1 MKENA
6 TNMNPYTFVGLPPKQ
21 QTQISQLLLPTL
33 PNFSTDAFKVIVNI
47 SCEMYGIN
55 EKDFR
60 SKSRGRNNVDA
71 RSLVCYVLRNVFHLS
86 LQRIGILMLQNH
98 ATVLHNIRKIDSF
111 LSIGDVD
118 TYKKI
123 EQIKK
128 QLKLHC
134 N

>member
-1 MKENA
+1 
-6 TNMNPYTFVGLPPKQ
+6 MNPYTFAGLPPKN
-21 QTQISQLLLPTL
+21 QTLISQLLLPTL
-33 PNFSTDAFKVIVNI
+33 PNYSTDAFKLIVSI
-47 SCEMYGIN
+47 SCEMYGIT
-55 EKDFR
+55 EKEFR

-86 LQRIGILMLQNH
+86 LQKIGILMLQNH
-98 ATVLHNIRKIDSF
+98 ATVLHNIRKIDDF
-111 LSIGDVD
+111 LAIGDVD
-118 TYKKI
+118 THKKI